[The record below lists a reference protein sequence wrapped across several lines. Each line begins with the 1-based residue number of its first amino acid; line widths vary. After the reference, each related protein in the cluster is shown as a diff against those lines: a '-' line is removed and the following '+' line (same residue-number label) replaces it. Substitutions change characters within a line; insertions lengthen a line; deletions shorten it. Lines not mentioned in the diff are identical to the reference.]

1 MSKPRV
7 LCMLPLDTASEGFQR
22 LRETADI
29 VIEPPDRSRLIELIE
44 QFDVL
49 WGHVDLKVDR
59 DVLDRAPKLKVIN
72 TASTGTDHID
82 KQAAAD
88 RGIRVLSIT
97 TDYGLLDRFTA
108 TAECAWTLLL
118 ASMRHLRPATQH
130 VLEGGW
136 EMGRFVGQQLSD
148 STLGVLGVGR
158 LGRMVCQYG
167 QAFRAR
173 VLGCDL
179 KPFNEPGVEAVD
191 FHTLLAESDAIS
203 IHIHM
208 LPENYHLFDAT
219 TLSKMKRGAV
229 LVNTSRGD
237 LIDETALMAALDS
250 GQLSSFAADVLHD
263 EWRTD
268 MGKSPLVTYAQTH
281 DNVIISPHMG
291 GATQKSIDE
300 ARDFSA
306 RKLANFLQTGEEL
319 TWPTGIDP
327 LW

>member
-118 ASMRHLRPATQH
+118 ASMRHLDLPPSTSWKVAGKWDDLWANNCQT
-130 VLEGGW
+130 VPW
-136 EMGRFVGQQLSD
+136 E
-148 STLGVLGVGR
+148 
-158 LGRMVCQYG
+158 CW
-167 QAFRAR
+167 
-173 VLGCDL
+173 
-179 KPFNEPGVEAVD
+179 E
-191 FHTLLAESDAIS
+191 
-203 IHIHM
+203 
-208 LPENYHLFDAT
+208 
-219 TLSKMKRGAV
+219 
-229 LVNTSRGD
+229 
-237 LIDETALMAALDS
+237 
-250 GQLSSFAADVLHD
+250 
-263 EWRTD
+263 
-268 MGKSPLVTYAQTH
+268 
-281 DNVIISPHMG
+281 
-291 GATQKSIDE
+291 
-300 ARDFSA
+300 
-306 RKLANFLQTGEEL
+306 
-319 TWPTGIDP
+319 
-327 LW
+327 